1 MKKISFI
8 LLIFFVGFI
17 CTPTI
22 LSVVSKKFDISEFY
36 NIIEEEQQEENVKN
50 HKEINYILHNTSFN
64 IDFNNYF
71 SKSKYF
77 NFYNDKLNCNFQF
90 NIIIPPPNFI

>member
-1 MKKISFI
+1 MKKTSII

-50 HKEINYILHNTSFN
+50 HKELTYIYYNPSLN
-64 IDFNNYF
+64 IDFYNYY
-71 SKSKYF
+71 SKSKSFY
-77 NFYNDKLNCNFQF
+77 FYNDKLNCNFQF